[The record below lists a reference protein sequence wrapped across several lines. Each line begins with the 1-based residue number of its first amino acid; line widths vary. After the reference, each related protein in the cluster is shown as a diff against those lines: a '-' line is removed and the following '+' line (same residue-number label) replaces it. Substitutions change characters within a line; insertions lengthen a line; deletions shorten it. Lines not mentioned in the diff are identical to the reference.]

1 VASSRLALEDAER
14 VTPVVAPEEPVARR
28 GRRRT
33 PGSSVATRRGL
44 LSLLAGLALWE
55 GAVRLLD
62 VNPLLL
68 SPPTLI
74 AQRFWTL
81 AASGELFGHLSVSA
95 VQFVIGYVGCALI
108 AIPLG
113 LALGLSERF
122 RHALDP
128 WISALYATPSISLA
142 PLFIIWLGFG
152 ISSKAFIVA
161 LVAFFPI
168 VINSTAGVDNIPVE
182 YKEVAGAFGA
192 NSWER
197 FGKILFPAS
206 LPFIFAGLRLAVGR
220 GLVGLVVGDLFGAR
234 AGLGYLILQASQT
247 FNTADLFVGT
257 IVLALSGV
265 ALTAALRALELALSP
280 WRRVSV

>member
-1 VASSRLALEDAER
+1 MASSQVALEDAGQTTAALDEAGG
-14 VTPVVAPEEPVARR
+14 PPAPRKLAL
-28 GRRRT
+28 GW
-33 PGSSVATRRGL
+33 VATRRGL
-44 LSLLAGLALWE
+44 VSIAVGLALWE
-55 GAVRLLD
+55 GAVWLFD
-62 VNPLLL
+62 INPLLL
-68 SPPTLI
+68 SPPSLI
-74 AQRFWTL
+74 ARRFWQLMT
-81 AASGELFGHLSVSA
+81 SGELFSHVSVSA
-95 VQFVIGYVGCALI
+95 VQFALGYVGCALF

-113 LALGLSERF
+113 LALGLSERL

-128 WISALYATPSISLA
+128 WVSALYATPSISLA

-168 VINSTAGVDNIPVE
+168 LINSTAGVDNIPNE

-192 NSWER
+192 NAWER
-197 FGKILFPAS
+197 FSKLFFPAS

-234 AGLGYLILQASQT
+234 AGLGYLILKASQT

-265 ALTAALRALELALSP
+265 ALTALLRRLELAMSP
-280 WRRVSV
+280 WRRSSA